1 MNRIFYLFVCLC
13 FLSYNVWGQNTQNYS
28 LKGQVQDTSGETVV
42 GANIKIKGAD
52 IGTITDLD
60 GNFSLLVPAKGA
72 ILIISFIG
80 YQSQEIRLKPGEN
93 NLKVVL
99 KDDAQQLDE
108 IVVVGYG
115 TQKKSSLTSSVE
127 VVRSEELLQMPTI
140 YLDEALK
147 GQVGGLEVMSTTGD
161 PSSSKESNIHIR
173 GINGA
178 PLLVIDGVPRFG
190 TNTTE
195 GEMRLSDL
203 NPDDIESISVLKDAA
218 AAAVY
223 GARAANGVILV
234 QTKRATGNQKVSV
247 NYRGQL
253 NLQRATYLPEFQYAF
268 VFAKLYFRAMEN
280 SPSAVG
286 INPYTDEQLEMIRTH
301 SNPNVYGDEN
311 LIDYLDKFG
320 YSMIHSLSVS
330 GGNNFVKYYMSGGYT
345 NTKGLY
351 SGVGRDRYN
360 YSMKLDA
367 TLLKGLVLSLDVN
380 GTRSEN
386 KNTSYFTI
394 DAAYNFS
401 PVEVLRF
408 TDGRLASVNSSNPL
422 IAVDGSGGYVRNK
435 MNMNTITAT
444 LKYDVP
450 WVKGLSAYLR
460 ATFDNNNSVQK
471 TFSSPVTLYT
481 YDKQTGEI
489 KEHDKTTYPKA
500 KITLKETDRFVDN
513 KLVELGVNYNRTFA
527 AKHDVSGLLVINYQ
541 DYHNRYLS
549 GENLHMAGNFAEKM
563 GSATTPKVN
572 GEESYSER
580 ASMIGRATYGYDNRY
595 FIEGSFRV
603 DGSTKFHPDNR
614 WGFFPTASASWVLS
628 NEQFFKNWDQPVLS
642 NVKFRGSMGILG
654 DDGAIDDYSYLRK
667 YMYVVRQ
674 GYNIGGNLKPGI
686 VMDTSAYPNPDLK
699 WGQSRDYN
707 VATDLGFWGNRFGL
721 SFEYYWR
728 YRTNMIMV
736 APSYLYPP
744 STGVDG
750 NPPNMNFAKI
760 KAWGWDLTL
769 THRNSIQKVK
779 YDLTLTLAQTRDRV
793 LDYGDESSLEPTRR
807 RVGKS
812 YMVWWLYEAD
822 GLFQSQEEIDNH
834 LVDQDEQGNI
844 TLAPGDI
851 KYKDQNGDGK
861 LTDIDKIAVKNSSN
875 PEMTM
880 SLRLGVKYKGFF
892 VNAMFQGVSG
902 YQQQLTELYTL
913 ESGSLQRFQKYHLTD
928 TWSESNMNATYPRV
942 KIANTNDNNR
952 KASTF
957 WVKDCDFIRLKSLS
971 VGYALPVSVLKKIK
985 LSSASISLQ
994 GSNLCTWS
1002 TLKDMDPESL
1012 RGYPIQ
1018 RSYGMTLN
1026 LGF

>member
-140 YLDEALK
+140 NLDEALN
-147 GQVGGLEVMSTTGD
+147 GQVAGLQVMSTTGD

-247 NYRGQL
+247 NYRGQF
-253 NLQRATYLPEFQYAF
+253 NLQQATNLPEFLNAYE
-268 VFAKLYFRAMEN
+268 FAKLYNRALEN

-444 LKYDVP
+444 LKYDIP

-489 KEHDKTTYPKA
+489 KEDDKTTYPKA

-527 AKHDVSGLLVINYQ
+527 VKHDVSGLLVINYQ
-541 DYHNRYLS
+541 DYHNRYLT
-549 GENLHMAGNFAEKM
+549 GENLDMAGIYPEIM

-779 YDLTLTLAQTRDRV
+779 YDLILTLAQTRDRV